1 MGMKQHA
8 TSFCETLI
16 LNFMVSLINHSACN
30 YSSLLYCSAVA
41 RRWRFKWQKL
51 IEFEAEG
58 GREGVALATTDSE
71 EQEYTLI
78 YCVTRYVSFRSSRIN
93 LGQSVL
99 NVVKKGGEAAY
110 AMVAL
115 ASRRGDEGAYG
126 RQYAVLH
133 LGERHHFTLKLI

>member
-1 MGMKQHA
+1 M
-8 TSFCETLI
+8 
-16 LNFMVSLINHSACN
+16 
-30 YSSLLYCSAVA
+30 
-41 RRWRFKWQKL
+41 
-51 IEFEAEG
+51 
-58 GREGVALATTDSE
+58 ATTDSE

-115 ASRRGDEGAYG
+115 ASRRGDEDAYG